1 MWRIRDLS
9 TLLASIFF
17 VVRLLAFA
25 ALAAG
30 FVLPFVRE
38 SALVSS
44 STSAFGI
51 MLAGN
56 RRAVR
61 TFVIAFGTL
70 SRPSRAVAES
80 SVCVHHCL
88 SSSFAL
94 DDRVELSKI
103 IRRKQIC
110 DFVHVV
116 EVSDSARHRLQGLHH
131 CLFRWRASCRLQLL
145 EVCKPL
151 SQCQQRLV
159 PAGDGL
165 GKPLVKRCRVLCR
178 AGQDFFVQ
186 HSQDH
191 AT

>member
-1 MWRIRDLS
+1 
-9 TLLASIFF
+9 
-17 VVRLLAFA
+17 
-25 ALAAG
+25 
-30 FVLPFVRE
+30 
-38 SALVSS
+38 
-44 STSAFGI
+44 

-61 TFVIAFGTL
+61 TFVVAFGTL

-80 SVCVHHCL
+80 SVRVHHCP

-94 DDRVELSKI
+94 DGRVELSRV

-131 CLFRWRASCRLQLL
+131 CLFGWRALCRLQLR
-145 EVCKPL
+145 EVCQPL
-151 SQCQQRLV
+151 SQRQQQLRLV

-165 GKPLVKRCRVLCR
+165 GKPLVMRCRVLCR

-186 HSQDH
+186 HSQDR